1 MWFSVLDQ
9 TRAYYQGYLADGS
22 QEKTTFVTPWGFYQW
37 VRISF
42 GLINAPGTFQRF
54 MEETL
59 ADYRDEFTMAYLDDA
74 IIFSDS
80 FEEHVEHIRKVLQRF

>member
-1 MWFSVLDQ
+1 MLDQ
-9 TRAYYQGYLADGS
+9 TRAYYQGYLADG